1 MSDDKLAGI
10 LAYENHEEC
19 PESATE
25 GFRTGYG
32 LAYAAAE
39 AKPPIDLRS
48 VDSLFNEV
56 FENET
61 E

>member
-1 MSDDKLAGI
+1 MSNDKLAGI
-10 LAYENHEEC
+10 LAYERHEDC
-19 PESATE
+19 PEGATE

-56 FENET
+56 FENE
-61 E
+61 